1 MAKIKLDETNKDSSL
16 LDLGSAIAKRREEK
30 GLSQFRLGLLS
41 QTTQSYISD
50 LESGRRNPSFL
61 ILRRIADALECSLS
75 SLLEEAE
82 AYSKQRKERFD
93 NES

>member
-1 MAKIKLDETNKDSSL
+1 MAKIKLDEANKDSSL

-75 SLLEEAE
+75 FLLEEAE